1 MRSKDRLIVMLLDM
15 LIMNYRWVSRSGV
28 GYEIAFAEDKLI
40 PRNYNVE
47 ARPVK
52 GTIATL

>member
-52 GTIATL
+52 GTIATW